1 MSNNRHDKTP
11 QIFRGLK
18 RRRER
23 KLDHTNRVELERRI
37 FEGRMKKSIKVW
49 VKDVDDNVTPTSYL
63 IVEFNLG
70 YDVTAKEFE
79 EILYEHLG
87 ALL

>member
-1 MSNNRHDKTP
+1 MSNHRRDSTP
-11 QIFRGLK
+11 QKFRGLQ

-23 KLDHTNRVELERRI
+23 ELDHTKRVELERRV

-49 VKDVDDNVTPTSYL
+49 VKNVDDNITPTSYL

-79 EILYEHLG
+79 EILYEYLG